1 MILAIVGTR
10 NLDSY
15 KRFKGRLE
23 FNFLEVPNYPALSPP
38 ALSEFTEFVS
48 GGAKGTDTHAVR
60 LAEELGIPI
69 KVFLPEYDKYGK
81 NAPLIRNTQIV
92 DYADQVVAFID
103 DQSRGTWDIVNKA
116 REAKKDVYLIKLDD
130 DKEEVLESWV
140 REGLCPNGFQDHK
153 ESARI
158 DGYDCHSPHPNYRLT
173 IWERGNKEEP
183 SEGGYFHYREDAERM
198 KEYLEQVLS
207 LDNVIIKLDTL
218 PEKDYEF
225 KENNQ

>member
-1 MILAIVGTR
+1 MKLAIVGTR

-15 KRFKGRLE
+15 KRFKARLE
-23 FNFLEVPNYPALSPP
+23 FLFLEVPDYPALSPP

-48 GGAKGTDTHAVR
+48 GGTKGIDQFAER

-92 DYADQVVAFID
+92 NYADLVVAFVD
-103 DQSRGTWDIVNKA
+103 DHSRGTWDYVNKA
-116 REAKKDVYLIKLDD
+116 REAKKNVYLIKLNDD
-130 DKEEVLESWV
+130 EQEVLESWV
-140 REGLCPNGFQDHK
+140 REGLCPNGFQEQK

-158 DGYDCHSPHPNYRLT
+158 DGYDCHCPHPNYRLT
-173 IWERGNKEEP
+173 IWEIENKEEP

-207 LDNVIIKLDTL
+207 PDNVIIKLDTL